1 MYIAQISFF
10 ERLIKS
16 VSSNRTN
23 QELDKYKLPILQIKE
38 GSHVRIKD
46 FKIKK
51 KKRNTITNLNDFN
64 RKIKD

>member
-46 FKIKK
+46 FKIFFLKK
-51 KKRNTITNLNDFN
+51 EEILLPTLMILIGK
-64 RKIKD
+64 

>member
-10 ERLIKS
+10 ETLIKS

-38 GSHVRIKD
+38 EILLQTLMILIGK
-46 FKIKK
+46 
-51 KKRNTITNLNDFN
+51 
-64 RKIKD
+64 